1 MPGPAVGSGKM
12 PKIFSI
18 PRSRACLPRRRMGD
32 IEFNIITIMRN
43 YAPYIILLL
52 ILIMAAQRRRASELI
67 H

>member
-1 MPGPAVGSGKM
+1 
-12 PKIFSI
+12 
-18 PRSRACLPRRRMGD
+18 MGD